1 MQEEKSIYADVLES
15 AISWR
20 VRDMYNLYG
29 TIRRVL
35 FEGRKAERAAMLS
48 ELIKMQ
54 GGNIGGSAKVETPDD
69 RLKLARELENINM
82 IQYSVFKLSRQCAGY
97 GAGSLCVRCGPA
109 EVSGAGQMIHS
120 ASLYSTE
127 FWAMNAYS
135 AREVPER
142 AFRTGL
148 FRVASSLHW

>member
-1 MQEEKSIYADVLES
+1 MEQEKSIYEDILKS

-54 GGNIGGSAKVETPDD
+54 GGNIGGSAKVETLDD
-69 RLKLARELENINM
+69 RLTALEKAPGVFGNKLWWAVIAA
-82 IQYSVFKLSRQCAGY
+82 F
-97 GAGSLCVRCGPA
+97 
-109 EVSGAGQMIHS
+109 VSG
-120 ASLYSTE
+120 
-127 FWAMNAYS
+127 FVAYEL
-135 AREVPER
+135 A
-142 AFRTGL
+142 AL
-148 FRVASSLHW
+148 LH

>member
-1 MQEEKSIYADVLES
+1 MEKEKSIYADVRAS

-54 GGNIGGSAKVETPDD
+54 G
-69 RLKLARELENINM
+69 
-82 IQYSVFKLSRQCAGY
+82 
-97 GAGSLCVRCGPA
+97 
-109 EVSGAGQMIHS
+109 VS
-120 ASLYSTE
+120 
-127 FWAMNAYS
+127 
-135 AREVPER
+135 ER
-142 AFRTGL
+142 KSQRTTG
-148 FRVASSLHW
+148 RSKRWTTA

>member
-1 MQEEKSIYADVLES
+1 MQKEKSIYADVLES

-69 RLKLARELENINM
+69 RLKLARELENINDGEEV
-82 IQYSVFKLSRQCAGY
+82 ILFKDK
-97 GAGSLCVRCGPA
+97 
-109 EVSGAGQMIHS
+109 SGK
-120 ASLYSTE
+120 L
-127 FWAMNAYS
+127 
-135 AREVPER
+135 V
-142 AFRTGL
+142 
-148 FRVASSLHW
+148 

>member
-1 MQEEKSIYADVLES
+1 MIIPRREVRDNKAVKKMEDKKSIYADVRAS

-54 GGNIGGSAKVETPDD
+54 GGNIGGSAKVETLDD
-69 RLKLARELENINM
+69 RLKLARELENIDDGEE
-82 IQYSVFKLSRQCAGY
+82 VVLFKDKSGKLVW
-97 GAGSLCVRCGPA
+97 VRLNG
-109 EVSGAGQMIHS
+109 EKW
-120 ASLYSTE
+120 L
-127 FWAMNAYS
+127 
-135 AREVPER
+135 
-142 AFRTGL
+142 
-148 FRVASSLHW
+148 

>member
-1 MQEEKSIYADVLES
+1 MQEEKSIYADILKS

-54 GGNIGGSAKVETPDD
+54 GGNIGGSAKVETLDD
-69 RLKLARELENINM
+69 RLKLASLRTSTTEKRL
-82 IQYSVFKLSRQCAGY
+82 FCSRTSPASWS
-97 GAGSLCVRCGPA
+97 GSD
-109 EVSGAGQMIHS
+109 
-120 ASLYSTE
+120 
-127 FWAMNAYS
+127 
-135 AREVPER
+135 
-142 AFRTGL
+142 
-148 FRVASSLHW
+148 

>member
-1 MQEEKSIYADVLES
+1 MQKEKSIYADVLES

-69 RLKLARELENINM
+69 RLKLARELENIDDGEEV
-82 IQYSVFKLSRQCAGY
+82 ILFKDKSGKLVW
-97 GAGSLCVRCGPA
+97 VRLNG
-109 EVSGAGQMIHS
+109 EKW
-120 ASLYSTE
+120 L
-127 FWAMNAYS
+127 
-135 AREVPER
+135 
-142 AFRTGL
+142 
-148 FRVASSLHW
+148 